1 VVTGARLRRALH
13 SELAALPRQVVD
25 GGALQRT
32 AIRGDD
38 ALVTVN
44 WIRPGHPEQPP
55 HEHPFDQMSFVFAGA
70 MEFEVG
76 DERFLV
82 SAGEVLQIPAGAPHT
97 ARVIGDDVALNIDLF
112 APLREDYLFLAEHQ
126 ADAFS

>member
-1 VVTGARLRRALH
+1 
-13 SELAALPRQVVD
+13 VVD

-32 AIRGDD
+32 AIRGDA